1 MSLSEII
8 SYNTLR
14 IVGCFQKNRSLWKI
28 TKLIG
33 CLFYTAAGHLY
44 GSLWVY
50 MFFSI
55 DDGTLHS
62 QVIRFLFLVIWRH
75 SNWQP
80 PIDPHAFRI
89 AQNMSTQWILAVR
102 KFPHPHLNRG
112 NGRMVGCLGG
122 VKKIKASQKAFATI
136 LEAHDAGGHF
146 RGLGQNTTRMHILAV
161 LGTSA

>member
-1 MSLSEII
+1 MWDVSKK
-8 SYNTLR
+8 T
-14 IVGCFQKNRSLWKI
+14 RSLWKI

-55 DDGTLHS
+55 DDGTPHS

-102 KFPHPHLNRG
+102 NFPHPHLNRG

-122 VKKIKASQKAFATI
+122 VKKIKASQKAFAAI

>member
-8 SYNTLR
+8 SYKTLR
-14 IVGCFQKNRSLWKI
+14 IVGCFQKNEVSLEDNQTNWMSLLYRCRSFIWI
-28 TKLIG
+28 TMS
-33 CLFYTAAGHLY
+33 LY
-44 GSLWVY
+44 
-50 MFFSI
+50 FFSI

-102 KFPHPHLNRG
+102 NFPHPHLNRG